1 LIGSIE
7 TPSNWRK
14 NNMSKMEKSNTEFD
28 SQLTLDAIPRKVGE
42 LIADLNTENNEQ
54 AITITELEVDL
65 IALEAKI
72 AKLEIELEKKDEEI
86 ARSSVDTLIRLHR
99 IKNK

>member
-1 LIGSIE
+1 
-7 TPSNWRK
+7 
-14 NNMSKMEKSNTEFD
+14 MSKMEKSNTEFD

-54 AITITELEVDL
+54 AITITELEADL